1 MPSKINLVSN
11 ALILIGD
18 LPITSLNGS
27 SRAQTV
33 ANNLYDNIV
42 QNELTK
48 YRWGFAR
55 KKAQLAKV
63 AGTPVGT
70 EYSTMYQMPADLLV
84 FIKLNPGI
92 NYQVLGDKVYCNYD
106 GDLYCDYIYNVS
118 ESEWPAY
125 FAKMVEYALAKDFA
139 LSIRDSAS
147 TKAAMAEEY
156 IVASNMAR
164 YTDAQQHPITP
175 LASRPFIDVRF

>member
-18 LPITSLNGS
+18 LPITSLTGS

-70 EYSTMYQMPADLLV
+70 EYSTMYQMPADLL
-84 FIKLNPGI
+84 
-92 NYQVLGDKVYCNYD
+92 
-106 GDLYCDYIYNVS
+106 
-118 ESEWPAY
+118 
-125 FAKMVEYALAKDFA
+125 M
-139 LSIRDSAS
+139 
-147 TKAAMAEEY
+147 
-156 IVASNMAR
+156 
-164 YTDAQQHPITP
+164 
-175 LASRPFIDVRF
+175 